1 MKDTEV
7 EQKKTCEACLK
18 ESIEPFVKELLL
30 ANSPKELETL
40 QEKYELEQGKST
52 VAQELKE
59 KFFNPVELVWF
70 DHNVYNQENKFN
82 ADILREGL

>member
-40 QEKYELEQGKST
+40 QEKYELE
-52 VAQELKE
+52 
-59 KFFNPVELVWF
+59 
-70 DHNVYNQENKFN
+70 
-82 ADILREGL
+82 